1 MKLTK
6 NELLIEIGHVNQA
19 IRAWEMGMKW
29 LSPDVY
35 SEAPSF
41 KWLLMQRRGL
51 RKYLEAQ
58 RAAGE

>member
-6 NELLIEIGHVNQA
+6 NELLIEIGNVNQA

-35 SEAPSF
+35 SEAPSLR
-41 KWLLMQRRGL
+41 WLWMQRLALCKMR
-51 RKYLEAQ
+51 EAQ